1 MLQRLVE
8 TYGWIT
14 ILHKYLDS
22 YLKTT
27 TQPPS
32 CKSLKRTK
40 IWLKRGKYCAAD
52 IESLVVSIFAGRGRE
67 EFTPCLEN
75 STKTSFSS
83 PTPTPGPAQIQQIQQ
98 KPASQVPHQY
108 SLRSR
113 PSTNTNTQV
122 QKKTPTQTCKLNKVW
137 SCTKYELR
145 GKNYFK
151 GTNGKFLQDLCDKT
165 LNFE

>member
-75 STKTSFSS
+75 STKTSSQEPHQHQAQHKYNKYNKYTNTTKNQALKS
-83 PTPTPGPAQIQQIQQ
+83 HTNTPCDAGPTQIQIQ
-98 KPASQVPHQY
+98 KKLPHQHVTWTKFALAQNM
-108 SLRSR
+108 SFRG
-113 PSTNTNTQV
+113 
-122 QKKTPTQTCKLNKVW
+122 QKL
-137 SCTKYELR
+137 
-145 GKNYFK
+145 F
-151 GTNGKFLQDLCDKT
+151 
-165 LNFE
+165 